1 MSTLAACACV
11 CLHVCVYLCV
21 CVSLL
26 RLTAEYCK
34 QIHQLSVYTMYMCV
48 VACVPATFRTNIQKD
63 EQNESICL
71 ALFCY
76 PAATFVCCDACD
88 IRCSFPGKLH
98 QCVVVAPV
106 VAIFA

>member
-1 MSTLAACACV
+1 MSTLAPCACV
-11 CLHVCVYLCV
+11 CRM
-21 CVSLL
+21 CVSICVFVL
-26 RLTAEYCK
+26 AYCGLPRNIVSK
-34 QIHQLSVYTMYMCV
+34 FTNFLCMYVCGM
-48 VACVPATFRTNIQKD
+48 CVPATFRTNIQKD

>member
-1 MSTLAACACV
+1 MSTLAPCVCV

-48 VACVPATFRTNIQKD
+48 QKD

-71 ALFCY
+71 VLFCY

>member
-1 MSTLAACACV
+1 MNTLATCVCV
-11 CLHVCVYLCV
+11 CLYVCLCV
-21 CVSLL
+21 FVL
-26 RLTAEYCK
+26 AYCGLPWNIISK
-34 QIHQLSVYTMYMCV
+34 FTNFLYIYMCV
-48 VACVPATFRTNIQKD
+48 VACIPATFRTNIQKD

-88 IRCSFPGKLH
+88 IRCSFPAKLH
-98 QCVVVAPV
+98 QCVVVASV